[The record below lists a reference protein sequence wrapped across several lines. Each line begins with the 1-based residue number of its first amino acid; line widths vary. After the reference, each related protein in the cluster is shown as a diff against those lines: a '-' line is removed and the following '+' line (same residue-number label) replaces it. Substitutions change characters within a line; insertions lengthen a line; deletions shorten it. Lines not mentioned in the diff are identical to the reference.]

1 MSRRSTIRCT
11 TVVVRGARFGKLHKT
26 MSVGLVR
33 SLQNQCVSWVMNP
46 NTAEAWREAAV
57 GFVGRGDGGVTGGG
71 GADGVSRVISHRPT
85 LPRRQVMGRN
95 GRPATR
101 RR

>member
-33 SLQNQCVSWVMNP
+33 SLQNQFVGWAMSP
-46 NTAEAWREAAV
+46 DTAEAWREAAV
-57 GFVGRGDGGVTGGG
+57 GFVGRGDGGGDRGR
-71 GADGVSRVISHRPT
+71 GANGVSRVISSVT
-85 LPRRQVMGRN
+85 
-95 GRPATR
+95 GRPSLAAR
-101 RR
+101 